1 MATIALISFSW
12 LVNYIRAGTLIMLVH
27 DAADYLMEVWR
38 QPANMAGNGTKWM
51 YVITQQVSSSPLPWY
66 LQTLQSTSMLILRA
80 LTACPLEENA
90 WRANSH
96 LSLSTPLYLYRSIFL
111 SVISLHLFSFFTFLS
126 VHLLFFFYCLF
137 LSVYLSHHSIFTICV
152 SIFQFLSFCFYLLIL
167 KRQCSLTVWIQRN
180 WCATHQFLC
189 ISF

>member
-1 MATIALISFSW
+1 MTKSGGFQFLHHPFLSFRQDFKEQIIHHVATIALISFSW

-51 YVITQQVSSSPLPWY
+51 YVITQQVSSSPLPWH

-126 VHLLFFFYCLF
+126 VHLLLFSIASFFQFTCLITPFSLSVSPYFSFF
-137 LSVYLSHHSIFTICV
+137 LSVSI
-152 SIFQFLSFCFYLLIL
+152 Y
-167 KRQCSLTVWIQRN
+167 
-180 WCATHQFLC
+180 
-189 ISF
+189 

>member
-51 YVITQQVSSSPLPWY
+51 YVITQQY
-66 LQTLQSTSMLILRA
+66 TSLKQPSALIPANTAEYLRA
-80 LTACPLEENA
+80 NLKSIGVHWVDCLPSRGKCMKSQLSSLSIYPSLPLSVHFSFCHLSAALYFSVCPSFFFL
-90 WRANSH
+90 
-96 LSLSTPLYLYRSIFL
+96 LSLSFSLPVS
-111 SVISLHLFSFFTFLS
+111 SLHF
-126 VHLLFFFYCLF
+126 H
-137 LSVYLSHHSIFTICV
+137 CV

-180 WCATHQFLC
+180 WCATH
-189 ISF
+189 SF

>member
-126 VHLLFFFYCLF
+126 VHLLFFFLLPLSFSLPVSSLHFHYLCLHISVSFFLF
-137 LSVYLSHHSIFTICV
+137 LF
-152 SIFQFLSFCFYLLIL
+152 
-167 KRQCSLTVWIQRN
+167 RQCSLTVWIQRN

>member
-96 LSLSTPLYLYRSIFL
+96 LSLSTSIGPFFFLSSLCISFLSLLFCLSIF
-111 SVISLHLFSFFTFLS
+111 F
-126 VHLLFFFYCLF
+126 FFFYCLF

-152 SIFQFLSFCFYLLIL
+152 SIFQFLSFCFYLDNA
-167 KRQCSLTVWIQRN
+167 VW
-180 WCATHQFLC
+180 QFEYRETDVLH
-189 ISF
+189 ISFSVLVSS

>member
-96 LSLSTPLYLYRSIFL
+96 LSLSTSIGPFFFLSSLCISFLSLLFCLSIFFFFLLPL
-111 SVISLHLFSFFTFLS
+111 SFSLPVSSLHFHYLCLHISVSFF
-126 VHLLFFFYCLF
+126 LF
-137 LSVYLSHHSIFTICV
+137 LF
-152 SIFQFLSFCFYLLIL
+152 
-167 KRQCSLTVWIQRN
+167 RQCSLTVWIQRN